1 MKFIK
6 TYEEHK
12 QLSLFP
18 DKDKA
23 QDIAKTFINKY
34 KNQSKEENYWQKY
47 HVKKDITAKEIIN
60 KYNNRD
66 KYNEIYRNY
75 IHNDIDSN
83 NYDFEYCAIQYFTEN
98 QNILI
103 SYFEQD
109 DSQYG
114 SYFDN
119 IPDEERLEKL
129 KEYLNSGY
137 VDIDDIVN
145 EQIILD
151 QSNFIDFIKDNYW
164 EYFDY
169 YTNINSEYWDEIIDV
184 LENSVDDK
192 IPVYRSILV
201 AKNLEELEEEMEQHS
216 GVGPFWTHNEE
227 NAQPYCGTYNNSQE
241 IILKAFVHVSYV
253 NWDITFERSLY
264 NLKEEEEIYI
274 YKNSEVEL
282 FAIYLCDKSAEIMK
296 NINFDY
302 FADTYNFN
310 DVDMRKIE
318 NFYKSDIKDKSTLIF
333 DPPIKI
339 KT

>member
-18 DKDKA
+18 DDKDKV
-23 QDIAKTFINKY
+23 QDVAKTFVNKY
-34 KNQSKEENYWQKY
+34 KVPEFKSTFKIKN
-47 HVKKDITAKEIIN
+47 VKSTITAKEIIK

-66 KYNEIYRNY
+66 KFNEIYRNY
-75 IHNDIDSN
+75 INNDIDSN
-83 NYDFEYCAIQYFTEN
+83 DYDFEYCAIQYFIEN
-98 QNILI
+98 QNTLI

-119 IPDEERLEKL
+119 IPEEERLEKL
-129 KEYLNSGY
+129 KEYLTDS

-145 EQIILD
+145 DQIILD

-169 YTNINSEYWDEIIDV
+169 YTNTVSDYWDEIINV

-201 AKNLEELEEEMEQHS
+201 AKNLKELEEEMGQYS

-227 NAQPYCGTYNNSQE
+227 NAQPYCGSYNNSQE
-241 IILKAFVHVSYV
+241 IILKAFVHVRNV
-253 NWDITFERSLY
+253 DWDTTFERSLY

-274 YKNSEVEL
+274 YKNSDVEL

-296 NINFDY
+296 NMNFDY

-310 DVDMRKIE
+310 DADMDKIE

>member
-18 DKDKA
+18 DDKDKV
-23 QDIAKTFINKY
+23 QDVAKTFVNKY
-34 KNQSKEENYWQKY
+34 KVPEFKSTFKIKN
-47 HVKKDITAKEIIN
+47 VKSTITAKEIIK

-66 KYNEIYRNY
+66 KFNEIYRNFN
-75 IHNDIDSN
+75 NDIDSN
-83 NYDFEYCAIQYFTEN
+83 DYDFEYCAIQYFIEN
-98 QNILI
+98 QNTLI

-119 IPDEERLEKL
+119 IPEEERLEKL
-129 KEYLNSGY
+129 KEYLTDS

-145 EQIILD
+145 DQIILD
-151 QSNFIDFIKDNYW
+151 QSNFIDFIKDNYCQ
-164 EYFDY
+164 YFDY
-169 YTNINSEYWDEIIDV
+169 YTNTVNDYWDEIIDV
-184 LENSVDDK
+184 LEKSVDDK

-201 AKNLEELEEEMEQHS
+201 AKNLKELEEEMGQYS
-216 GVGPFWTHNEE
+216 GVGPFWTHNEK
-227 NAQPYCGTYNNSQE
+227 NAQPYCGSYNNSQE
-241 IILKAFVHVSYV
+241 IILKAFVHVRNVDWYT
-253 NWDITFERSLY
+253 TFERSLY

-274 YKNSEVEL
+274 SKNSDVEL
-282 FAIYLCDKSAEIMK
+282 FAMYLCDKSAEIMK
-296 NINFDY
+296 NMNFDY

-310 DVDMRKIE
+310 DADMDKIE